1 MKTNKVVDS
10 LLKYCNNY
18 EKETK
23 ILWMLSGHEFEKWY
37 EKDFM
42 DYISG
47 EENAKTEEQ
56 ILEDIKQLLS

>member
-1 MKTNKVVDS
+1 
-10 LLKYCNNY
+10 
-18 EKETK
+18 
-23 ILWMLSGHEFEKWY
+23 MLSGHEFEKWY